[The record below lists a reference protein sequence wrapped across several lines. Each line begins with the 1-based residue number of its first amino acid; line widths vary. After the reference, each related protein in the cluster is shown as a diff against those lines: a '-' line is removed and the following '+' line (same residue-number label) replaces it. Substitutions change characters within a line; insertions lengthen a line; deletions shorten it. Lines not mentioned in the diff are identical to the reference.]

1 MLYNFLKE
9 LRNKEEELSRIQLQQ
24 KLQQE
29 SLIKMAQE
37 LKDRELDVLSRELN
51 IIMTHN
57 APTPSKRKMR
67 KPKLKVCTLNTLL
80 KNRS

>member
-1 MLYNFLKE
+1 MIFFKE

-67 KPKLKVCTLNTLL
+67 KPKLKVCSLNILFT
-80 KNRS
+80 K